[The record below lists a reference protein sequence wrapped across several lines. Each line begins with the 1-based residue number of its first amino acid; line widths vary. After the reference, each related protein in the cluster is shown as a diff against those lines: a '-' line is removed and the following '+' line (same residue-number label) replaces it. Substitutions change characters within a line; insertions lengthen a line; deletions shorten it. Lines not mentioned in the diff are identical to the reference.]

1 MLHSDLVQETFFSF
15 MANEITKSSL
25 NRSQLRRPHMPSAKL
40 SLTLAAATMIMAIV
54 PADASP
60 RSYQLICKGGGAM
73 VATIKSNATI
83 SLSFSPGSEAGV
95 AQAGKCTW
103 VDRGFRA
110 GEPNVLSLAGDRN
123 GTAYLLDGML
133 SGDRFYVHVY
143 NDNNGRMVVTRTGL

>member
-1 MLHSDLVQETFFSF
+1 
-15 MANEITKSSL
+15 
-25 NRSQLRRPHMPSAKL
+25 MPSAKL

-110 GEPNVLSLAGDRN
+110 GEPNVLSLASDRN

-143 NDNNGRMVVTRTGL
+143 NDNNDRMVVTRTGL